1 MLQKIWFFAIC
12 KKSVLQ
18 IWKQILNTATK
29 TGLDISKT
37 ASKNVIHKTVKRT
50 SEFMGNK
57 SAKKIVK
64 PQPMLNANWRK
75 KIFHHIEMRHNTER
89 IKKYYKLVKYY
100 KISKLLEH
108 LTVLKY
114 VTRK

>member
-1 MLQKIWFFAIC
+1 MIFCHLQEIYPTNMKTNIEYC
-12 KKSVLQ
+12 Y
-18 IWKQILNTATK
+18 K

-64 PQPMLNANWRK
+64 PQPMLNAN
-75 KIFHHIEMRHNTER
+75 
-89 IKKYYKLVKYY
+89 
-100 KISKLLEH
+100 
-108 LTVLKY
+108 
-114 VTRK
+114 

>member
-1 MLQKIWFFAIC
+1 MKTNIEYC
-12 KKSVLQ
+12 Y
-18 IWKQILNTATK
+18 K

-64 PQPMLNANWRK
+64 PQPMLNAN
-75 KIFHHIEMRHNTER
+75 
-89 IKKYYKLVKYY
+89 
-100 KISKLLEH
+100 
-108 LTVLKY
+108 
-114 VTRK
+114 